1 MSEQLFESIAR
12 YHTVMAMVKSMLDQS
27 LISQEEYDEI
37 DRKTAQEYGL
47 DLSVIYR

>member
-1 MSEQLFESIAR
+1 MSEELFESVAKYR
-12 YHTVMAMVKSMLDQS
+12 AVMAMVKSMLNQGLVS
-27 LISQEEYDEI
+27 KEEYDEI